1 MGTSRWV
8 QLTPYCLIEYI
19 YADSINPEN
28 YSFDFLRIQNNSQ
41 GYIHIMNVD
50 GADSVTRNV
59 QERSAVQ
66 TGQGRYV
73 DTDKDQIP
81 TYLDYIA
88 TEKPKTQITAA
99 NCPYDEIRFNFQ
111 AGYNF
116 EDLDGVM
123 MQITADERAVS
134 DIDGQPQKL
143 VLANLVFLKTADY
156 FEFNP
161 KPVLLGD
168 KVYDKFVRVRIPSI
182 KLNNDIYYSLEG
194 NPTQA
199 QSFVA
204 KITSNGMGFLRANP
218 LKISM
223 IEIASTEVLEV
234 GSADYNQ
241 YNIGTTK
248 TVSINQADEFALL
261 GATVQP
267 SQGGDYFEYFAT
279 WAGGFIEDYI
289 GLTSGLPGYDYI
301 VIHELRVLEQVGSL
315 FTETAFFQS
324 IQEENFDTPQ
334 LFRPIIHNAGTAVS
348 FTIEYV
354 MRLYN
359 KADSQQL
366 IRTASVTNFNPKQWG
381 KNIAKIQLLNE
392 PEPMRVYNKIVAGP
406 SLPETT
412 FLNND
417 LPVQIGAKGG
427 GASGGT
433 TVVKVSVPAFF
444 NSTLITVQSDTMN
457 LNAQGQL
464 ELQASSN
471 TQPVYGQGDATIVLS
486 PFDNYFKFTI
496 LKSESSSGNVPSP
509 LDLGQNAEYFI
520 VFMTNEGTKKRYP
533 FIPDAKIGDPQQ
545 GDLVFKIPGSDAVNI
560 LEYTNRQFWIV
571 SRFADTGNETGI
583 YYGEFVTVDEME
595 EKRDR
600 DKAAAERSKTQ
611 AAQDQRITD
620 LENKLAAAEAA
631 LLEATQPAGSATDS
645 STAIDAAK
653 TGNNITAE
661 KIKIPAGLS
670 QDTIEQIKVKVPGL
684 NKGIPKSFKTSV
696 VSNIKPKVIPKTF
709 KKKSSE

>member
-1 MGTSRWV
+1 MSSHTSRFV
-8 QLTPYCLIEYI
+8 QLTPYCLLEYQ
-19 YADSINPEN
+19 YTNPTAPED
-28 YSFDFLRIQNNSQ
+28 YSFDFYRIENKSQ
-41 GYIHIMNVD
+41 DYIHIMNVD
-50 GADSVTRNV
+50 NADSTTRNV

-66 TGQGRYV
+66 TGNGTYV

-81 TYLDYIA
+81 TYLDYQA
-88 TEKPKTQITAA
+88 VNKPRTQITAA
-99 NCPYDEIRFNFQ
+99 NCPYDTVLFHFQ

-116 EDLDGVM
+116 ESLDGVM
-123 MQITADERAVS
+123 MQITADERAIS
-134 DIDGQPQKL
+134 DLNGQPQKL
-143 VLANLVFLKTADY
+143 ILANLVFLKTADY

-168 KVYDKFVRVRIPSI
+168 KVYDKFVKVRIPSI
-182 KLNNDIYYSLEG
+182 KLNNDIFYSLEG
-194 NPTQA
+194 NPTQS

-223 IEIASTEVLEV
+223 IEIASTTVLEI
-234 GSADYNQ
+234 GTAEYNQ
-241 YNIGTTK
+241 YNIGKTS

-261 GATVQP
+261 GATIQA
-267 SQGGDYFEYFAT
+267 SQGGDYFEYFST

-315 FTETAFFQS
+315 FNETAFFQS
-324 IQEENFDTPQ
+324 IQEDNFDTPQ
-334 LFRPIIHNAGTAVS
+334 LFRPIVHNASTAVS

-366 IRTASVTNFNPKQWG
+366 IRTASLTNFNPKQWG

-392 PEPMRVYNKIVAGP
+392 PEALKVYNKIVAGP

-412 FLNND
+412 FLNNS
-417 LPVQIGAKGG
+417 LPVQVGAANG

-444 NSTLITVQSDTMN
+444 DSTLVTVQSDTMN
-457 LNAQGQL
+457 LNADGQL
-464 ELQASSN
+464 ELQPSS
-471 TQPVYGQGDATIVLS
+471 TSQPVYGQGDATIVIT

-496 LKSESSSGNVPSP
+496 LKSESTTGNVPAP

-520 VFMTNEGTKKRYP
+520 VFITNEGTKKMYP

-560 LEYTNRQFWIV
+560 LNYNNRQFWLV

-583 YYGEFVTVDEME
+583 YHGEFVTVDEME
-595 EKRDR
+595 DKRNRDR
-600 DKAAAERSKTQ
+600 SAAERSKTQ
-611 AAQDQRITD
+611 AEHDQRITD

-631 LLEATQPAGSATDS
+631 LEATQSSGTDS
-645 STAIDAAK
+645 PTAIDAGK
-653 TGNNITAE
+653 KGNNMTGE
-661 KIKIPAGLS
+661 KVKIPAGLS

-684 NKGIPKSFKTSV
+684 SKSIPKSSKTSV
-696 VSNIKPKVIPKTF
+696 VSTIKPKVIPTVF
-709 KKKSSE
+709 KKKSGE